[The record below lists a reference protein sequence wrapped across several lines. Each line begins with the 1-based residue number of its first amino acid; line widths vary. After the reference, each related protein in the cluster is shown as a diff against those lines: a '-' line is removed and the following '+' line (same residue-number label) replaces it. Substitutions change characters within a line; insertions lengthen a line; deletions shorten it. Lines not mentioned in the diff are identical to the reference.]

1 MFDRNGARTACL
13 GSLPSPLAGEG
24 TGMRGRFLGWI
35 LALSF
40 TAFLIPVTA
49 FATPKIQHWTLDNG
63 ARVYFVETHELPMLQ
78 IRAVFDAGSS
88 RDPAG
93 KAGLASLTGA
103 MLDEGAARLTAD
115 DIARQFEDL
124 GAEFGAGVDRDMAT
138 VSLRSLSD
146 ASLLDPALDLFA
158 TVLSAPSFPPASLER
173 LRAQA
178 LVALQKEA
186 ESPGAVAEKAFFHE
200 LYGEHPYAHDP
211 RGDQASL
218 KAITRDDLA
227 AFHQHYYVGA
237 NAWLVIVGDASTR
250 QARNIAERIVGRL
263 PAGRAPVPLPPVR
276 TLHAPQQ
283 KKISFPATQTHIY
296 VGQPGTRR
304 GDPDYFPLYVGNYV
318 LGGGGLVS
326 RLAVEVREKRG
337 LSYSV
342 YSYFLP
348 LRMPGPF
355 MVGLQTRNDQR
366 SEALAIARKVLAD
379 FVAHG
384 PTDAE
389 LEAAKKHITGGF
401 PLRLDSNGKI
411 AEYLAVIGFY
421 GLPLTYLDDFIPHVE
436 AVTAGQIR
444 EAFRRRVHPDQMV
457 TVIVGGGH

>member
-1 MFDRNGARTACL
+1 MFDRNRARTSRL

-24 TGMRGRFLGWI
+24 VGMRERFLAWI
-35 LALSF
+35 LALCF
-40 TAFLIPVTA
+40 IAFIPQA
-49 FATPKIQHWTLDNG
+49 EATPKIQHWTLANG

-88 RDPAG
+88 RDPAD
-93 KAGLASLTGA
+93 KAGLARLTAA
-103 MLDEGAARLTAD
+103 MLDEGAGNLTAD
-115 DIARQFEDL
+115 DIARQFEGL
-124 GAEFGAGVDRDMAT
+124 GAEFGAGVDRDMAS

-146 ASLLDPALDLFA
+146 ASLLEPALDLFA
-158 TVLSAPSFPPASLER
+158 RVLSTPSFPQASLER

-186 ESPGAVAEKAFFHE
+186 ESPGAVAGKAFYHE

-218 KAITRDDLA
+218 KAITREDLA
-227 AFHQHYYVGA
+227 AYHRDYYVGA
-237 NAWLVIVGDASTR
+237 NAWLVIVGDAGMR
-250 QARNIAERIVGRL
+250 EARSIAERIIGQL
-263 PAGRAPVPLPPVR
+263 PAGHAPVPLPPVR

-283 KKISFPATQTHIY
+283 KKISFPATQTHILQ
-296 VGQPGTRR
+296 GQPGMSR
-304 GDPDYFPLYVGNYV
+304 GDPDYFPLYVGNYI

-348 LRMPGPF
+348 LRLPGPF

-366 SEALAIARKVLAD
+366 DEALKIVRKVISE
-379 FVAHG
+379 FVAQG
-384 PTDAE
+384 PTDEE

-436 AVTAGQIR
+436 AVNAEQIR
-444 EAFRRRVHPDQMV
+444 DAFRRRVHPDRMV
-457 TVIVGGGH
+457 TVTVGGGR

>member
-1 MFDRNGARTACL
+1 MFDRNRARTARL

-24 TGMRGRFLGWI
+24 VGMRGRFLAWI
-35 LALSF
+35 LALCF
-40 TAFLIPVTA
+40 IAFIPQA
-49 FATPKIQHWTLDNG
+49 EATPKIQHWTLANG

-88 RDPAG
+88 RDPAD
-93 KAGLASLTGA
+93 KAGLARLTAA
-103 MLDEGAARLTAD
+103 MLDEGAGNLTAD
-115 DIARQFEDL
+115 DIARQFEGL
-124 GAEFGAGVDRDMAT
+124 GAEFGAGVDRDMAS

-146 ASLLDPALDLFA
+146 ASLLEPALDLFA
-158 TVLSAPSFPPASLER
+158 RVLSTPSFPQASLER

-186 ESPGAVAEKAFFHE
+186 ESPGAVAGKAFYHE

-218 KAITRDDLA
+218 KAITREDLA
-227 AFHQHYYVGA
+227 AYHRDYYVGA
-237 NAWLVIVGDASTR
+237 NAWLVIVGDAGMR
-250 QARNIAERIVGRL
+250 EARSIAERIIGQL
-263 PAGRAPVPLPPVR
+263 PAGHAPVPLPPVR

-283 KKISFPATQTHIY
+283 KKISFPATQTHILQ
-296 VGQPGTRR
+296 GQPGMSR
-304 GDPDYFPLYVGNYV
+304 GDPDYFPLYVGNYI

-348 LRMPGPF
+348 LRLPGPF

-366 SEALAIARKVLAD
+366 DEALKIVRKVISE
-379 FVAHG
+379 FVAQG
-384 PTDAE
+384 PTDEE

-436 AVTAGQIR
+436 AVNAEQIR
-444 EAFRRRVHPDQMV
+444 DAFRRRVHPDRMV
-457 TVIVGGGH
+457 TVTVGGGR